1 MESCKTCLYDEEC
14 SHNLMNGTTVC
25 SEHSS
30 FMEIKEE
37 QIEESKLVYPYI
49 WGD

>member
-1 MESCKTCLYDEEC
+1 MESCKTCLYKEEC
-14 SHNLMNGTTVC
+14 SNDLQLGTDVC

-30 FMEIKEE
+30 FMEMTEE